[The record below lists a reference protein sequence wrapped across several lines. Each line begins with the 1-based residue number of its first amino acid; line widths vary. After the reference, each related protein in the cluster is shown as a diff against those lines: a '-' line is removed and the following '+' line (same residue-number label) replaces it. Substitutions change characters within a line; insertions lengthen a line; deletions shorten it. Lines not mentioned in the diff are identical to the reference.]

1 MTDILLQAL
10 AFRWEHAS
18 AVEDLALARQ
28 QLSQLQREHN
38 ALQGRHKRLRA
49 DFERIQEQH
58 KALKRDHAR
67 LTADFE
73 HVQRELD
80 EERNIAWY
88 KDLVRRRLSDSQ
100 SPEETIPEEVR
111 KDLIKLCHPDKWS
124 QGQPATEL
132 AHEITVK
139 LAKRPPKRYA

>member
-18 AVEDLALARQ
+18 AVEELALARQ

-58 KALKRDHAR
+58 KALKRDHTR
-67 LTADFE
+67 LTADFA

-80 EERNIAWY
+80 EAQNIAWY
-88 KDLVRRRLSDSQ
+88 KDLVRRRISSLP
-100 SPEETIPEEVR
+100 SPEETISEEVR
-111 KDLIKLCHPDKWS
+111 RELIKVSHPDKWS
-124 QGQPATEL
+124 QGQLATEL
-132 AHEITVK
+132 AHEIMVILTK
-139 LAKRPPKRYA
+139 